1 MKRSVE
7 RVTEHKKERTYIIK
21 QAKKRGKKKRSQW
34 PKKVYVQ

>member
-21 QAKKRGKKKRSQW
+21 QAKKKGEKKKE
-34 PKKVYVQ
+34 PVAKKVYVQ